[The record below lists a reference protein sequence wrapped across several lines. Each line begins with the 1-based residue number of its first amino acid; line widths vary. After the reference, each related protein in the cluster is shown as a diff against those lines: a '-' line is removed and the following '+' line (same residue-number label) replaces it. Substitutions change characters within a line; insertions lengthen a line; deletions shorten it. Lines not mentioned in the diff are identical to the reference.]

1 MVPRYVRIKK
11 LPAKY
16 KQPHVSEG
24 LRVGS
29 GTAGYSSKRQRGQP
43 PVAGK
48 PVQGRGWGWG
58 AAKQGPWSRRGPG
71 VAKRVV
77 A

>member
-11 LPAKY
+11 LPAKH

-29 GTAGYSSKRQRGQP
+29 GTAGGSSSKRQQ
-43 PVAGK
+43 
-48 PVQGRGWGWG
+48 G
-58 AAKQGPWSRRGPG
+58 AACGWQIHSGSGRLRSRDRGAGGGPG
-71 VAKRVV
+71 VPKRMV

>member
-48 PVQGRGWGWG
+48 PVQGQGWGRCKAGTVEQEEAQVWQS
-58 AAKQGPWSRRGPG
+58 AW
-71 VAKRVV
+71 
-77 A
+77 